1 MAKKIAKKLK
11 LNIPA
16 GKATPAPPIG
26 PALGQAGINIG
37 DFVNKFNTAT
47 KAMIGDV
54 LPVVITVYEDRS
66 YDFVL
71 KTPAVASMIK
81 KVLGLEKGSGKPN
94 LNKVGVLT
102 KAQVK
107 EIAEKKIVDTN
118 ANDVNAAMKMVE
130 GAARSMGVEVKG

>member
-1 MAKKIAKKLK
+1 MAKKITKKLK
-11 LNIPA
+11 LQIPA

-47 KAMIGDV
+47 KDNIGDI

-71 KTPAVASMIK
+71 KTPPTASMILK
-81 KVLGLEKGSGKPN
+81 AIGQEKGSGKPN
-94 LNKVGVLT
+94 TKKIGTIT

-107 EIAEKKIVDTN
+107 EIAEKKLIDMN
-118 ANDVNAAMKMVE
+118 ANDLEGAIKMVE
-130 GAARSMGVEVKG
+130 GAARSMGVEVK

>member
-1 MAKKIAKKLK
+1 MAKRILKKLK
-11 LNIPA
+11 LQIPA

-47 KAMIGDV
+47 KDMAGDT

-66 YDFVL
+66 YDFIL
-71 KTPAVASMIK
+71 KTPPTASMIMK
-81 KVLGLEKGSGKPN
+81 ALGVEKGSGKPN
-94 LNKVGVLT
+94 TNKIGTLT

-107 EIAEKKIVDTN
+107 EIAQKKLVDMN
-118 ANDVNAAMKMVE
+118 ANDIEAAMKMVE
-130 GAARSMGVEVKG
+130 GAAKSMGVDVK

>member
-1 MAKKIAKKLK
+1 MAKKISKKLK
-11 LNIPA
+11 LQIPA

-47 KAMIGDV
+47 KGKIGDI

-66 YDFVL
+66 YDFIL
-71 KTPAVASMIK
+71 KTPPTATLILKAI
-81 KVLGLEKGSGKPN
+81 GQEKGSGKPN
-94 LNKVGVLT
+94 TVKVGTMT

-107 EIAEKKIVDTN
+107 EIAERKLVDMN
-118 ANDVNAAMKMVE
+118 ANDINAAMKMVE
-130 GAARSMGVEVKG
+130 GAAKSMGVDVK